1 MAIILIIQ
9 AFMMATI
16 LIIITALIIMI
27 ITMATILISKETI
40 QII

>member
-27 ITMATILISKETI
+27 ITMATILTLRETI

>member
-27 ITMATILISKETI
+27 ITMATILISRETI

>member
-1 MAIILIIQ
+1 MTIILIIQ

-27 ITMATILISKETI
+27 ITMATILISRETI